1 MVGMLGL
8 CGIMGAVAAS
18 GVGKLVPRF
27 GIRKFNLFGAGMQII
42 AWAIALLF
50 GDTYAG
56 LIAAIILVDIG
67 LQCQQLS
74 NQSGCLQE
82 VPQASNRA
90 NTIFMTSYF
99 IGGSLGTFCAGYI
112 WTQSRL
118 ARCLHRRNRL
128 RHDFPAYHAK
138 LQRNKHIKKE
148 IIFPTY
154 RNIISFLF

>member
-82 VPQASNRA
+82 IPQAANRA
-90 NTIFMTSYF
+90 NTIFMTTYF
-99 IGGSLGTFCAGYI
+99 IGGSLGTFCAGYV
-112 WTQSRL
+112 WTQADWL
-118 ARCLHRRNRL
+118 GVC
-128 RHDFPAYHAK
+128 
-138 LQRNKHIKKE
+138 IVG
-148 IIFPTY
+148 
-154 RNIISFLF
+154 ISFAFISLMISLSNKK